1 MRTEP
6 LTAPLDVT
14 FSRFRGIGKR
24 VRGIERD
31 VPWVDLEERLRT
43 LLESEATDK
52 RDLPG
57 LVFAPVTGSRED
69 ANTGKHTALVIDV
82 DALPGGKLKPFL
94 RACADLRCY
103 VYETPSSR
111 EPGKGPRVR
120 VIAAL
125 QRPLSRSKTV
135 AARYALAH
143 RLGLD
148 PSASGVAGAKGHS
161 QVMFIGRLAE
171 TERRRFWSFEG
182 ETWRVP
188 KVLPSAESHRAA
200 RQRPAARRSPSSTGW
215 DPSSPPD
222 LSALA
227 PHLAPAGRDDDR
239 HALVRA
245 LGGWLARRGYDPLAI
260 ADAVREQVPSDRPD
274 ERAEQALAAA
284 QRALHEGDA
293 PGWDYLSHRF
303 GSETLEA
310 LRAAVADPREPEGFA
325 GVWQGDRSVSD
336 LEAWRSTFARFT
348 PAGAVLAEEAPGL
361 DGLDLDED
369 GRPYGTIANVTLCV
383 AHFVGHALA
392 RDDATGRTLLTA
404 EAKWSGARIEP
415 DVLPVGPWRD
425 VYTATFQAHLN
436 RLGMR
441 GARKSDV
448 QDAVATVASW
458 RPINVHGEWLR
469 TLAAGWDGVARVNG
483 ALARYWKADETAATT
498 AVSRIMLL
506 SIAARGLSPG
516 EQVDTVP
523 VLIGEQGCGKSQ
535 SLRALVLGAAR
546 RSQDAFDA
554 LPYGAD
560 RRWCASRLDMHH
572 KDGMAVVRGFLV
584 WELAELAST
593 AKTDADVQKD
603 FFSRTSDTFRPSFA
617 REEETYRRTVCFI
630 GTVNPD
636 AFGQVIINRDLTGG
650 RRWLPVWVGDV
661 DLLAIERDHEQ
672 LLGEAAARVL
682 TGERWHPSDAEKVA
696 VKPLVD
702 AVTELNADAEDPW
715 LDAVRRWLR
724 KVGRG
729 DTFRIKAIFD
739 PGNGAIPIDV
749 EKVQSRE
756 IWRVGKI
763 LRSLGCTQAPGA
775 MAGMGVWRTPS
786 AR

>member
-1 MRTEP
+1 MRT
-6 LTAPLDVT
+6 APVDVT

-31 VPWVDLEERLRT
+31 VTWADLESRLRT
-43 LLESEATDK
+43 LLESEASDK

-94 RACADLRCY
+94 RACAELRCY

-125 QRPLSRSKTV
+125 RRPLSRAKTV
-135 AARYALAH
+135 GARLALAH

-148 PSASGVAGAKGHS
+148 PHASGVAGAKGHS

-171 TERRRFWSFEG
+171 TEPRRFWAFDG
-182 ETWRVP
+182 AVWKVP
-188 KVLPSAESHRAA
+188 AVLPSAERPRAA
-200 RQRPAARRSPSSTGW
+200 RQRPAKARAVPHGGW

-222 LSALA
+222 LSALT
-227 PHLAPAGRDDDR
+227 PHLAPAGHDDDR
-239 HALVRA
+239 HALVRS

-260 ADAVREQVPSDRPD
+260 ADAIREQVPSDRPD
-274 ERAEQALAAA
+274 ERAEQALGAAE
-284 QRALHEGDA
+284 QVLRGEVA
-293 PGWDYLSHRF
+293 PGWDYLAGRF
-303 GSETLEA
+303 DEATLTE
-310 LRAAVADPREPEGFA
+310 LRSAVADPREPEGFA
-325 GVWQGDRSVSD
+325 DIWRGERSAAD
-336 LEAWRSTFARFT
+336 LQSWKETFARFT
-348 PAGAVLAEEAPGL
+348 PAGAVLAEVAPGL
-361 DGLDLDED
+361 DDLDIDED
-369 GRPYGTIANVTLCV
+369 GQPQSTPENTRLCV
-383 AHFVGHALA
+383 IHFLGSVLA
-392 RDDATGRTLLTA
+392 RDESTGRTLLTS
-404 EAKWSGARIEP
+404 EAKWSGARAAPET
-415 DVLPVGPWRD
+415 LRAGPWRD
-425 VYTATFQAHLN
+425 VYTTTFVCHLN

-441 GARKSDV
+441 RVHKAWV
-448 QDAVATVASW
+448 QDAVEAVAAL
-458 RPINVHGEWLR
+458 RPVNVHGDWLR
-469 TLAAGWDGVARVNG
+469 GLAEAWDGKPRVDE
-483 ALARYWKADETAATT
+483 ALARYWRADDTPATR
-498 AVSRIMLL
+498 AVSRVMLL
-506 SIAARGLSPG
+506 SIAARGLKPG

-523 VLIGEQGCGKSQ
+523 VLIGAQGCGKSQ
-535 SLRALVLGAAR
+535 SLRALVLGVAR
-546 RSQDAFDA
+546 RDQDAFDA

-593 AKTDADVQKD
+593 ARVDADAQKD
-603 FFSRTSDTFRPSFA
+603 FFSRMSDTFRPSHA

-661 DLLAIERDHEQ
+661 DLAALERDHAQ
-672 LLGEAAARVL
+672 ILGEAAARVL
-682 TGERWHPSDAEKVA
+682 TGERWHPTEAEKVA

-702 AVTELNADAEDPW
+702 AVTDVSADAEDPW

-724 KVGRG
+724 RTSTD
-729 DTFRIKAIFD
+729 DTFRTRAVFD
-739 PGNGAIPIDV
+739 PGKGAVGIDTERV
-749 EKVQSRE
+749 ESKHV
-756 IWRVGKI
+756 WRAVRI
-763 LRSLGCTQAPGA
+763 LRSLGCTQTPGKS
-775 MAGMGVWRTPS
+775 AGAAVWTKPRKV
-786 AR
+786 